1 MQAFGF
7 DFGKMLR
14 TTRSRRVT
22 PPIPPKQIVSIV
34 DEEPELAT
42 PVERNDASAWS
53 AFIAYANAKGEAS
66 QRRIT
71 LHRIE
76 GTGAATH
83 LYAYCHERQ
92 QDRSFR
98 VDRIQQLAC
107 CETGE
112 VLDPALHFEMLRTT
126 GAARCKDKLL
136 TDVVRVGSFLAR
148 CDGDYHPLE
157 REAINTMIER
167 YCLNF
172 GGSDRLCRDTGEDAK
187 RLAPDGIDMVKALGR
202 IAKAPQGSQI
212 ARFMLHHGAEVI
224 EADGRIN
231 TEEFEWAVEMS
242 NALKAIAD
250 SGRA

>member
-1 MQAFGF
+1 MGFFGF
-7 DFGKMLR
+7 DQILR
-14 TTRSRRVT
+14 TAKSLRVT
-22 PPIPPKQIVSIV
+22 PPVPPKQIVTLV
-34 DEEPELAT
+34 EEEPPLAA
-42 PVERNDASAWS
+42 PVERNEASSWS
-53 AFIAYANAKGEAS
+53 AFIAYENAKGEAS

-136 TDVVRVGSFLAR
+136 TDVVRVAAFLAQ
-148 CDGDYHPLE
+148 CDGEYHWLE
-157 REAINTMIER
+157 EEAITSMIER
-167 YCLNF
+167 YCLHF
-172 GGSDRLCRDTGEDAK
+172 GGSDRLCRETGEDAMRIK
-187 RLAPDGIDMVKALGR
+187 PDGTDMVKALSR

-224 EADGRIN
+224 EADGHIN

-242 NALKAIAD
+242 NALKTIAD
-250 SGRA
+250 QGRA